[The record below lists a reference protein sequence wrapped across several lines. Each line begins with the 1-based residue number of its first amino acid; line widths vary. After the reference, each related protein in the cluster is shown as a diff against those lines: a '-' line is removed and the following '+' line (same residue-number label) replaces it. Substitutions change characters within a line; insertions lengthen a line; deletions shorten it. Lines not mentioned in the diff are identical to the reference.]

1 MSSRVLGGQRTK
13 PRAVWAGEICDLW
26 RAQSG
31 TRAESPDREDEGILG
46 RKSRTF
52 WKLRAGNPGREEWG
66 TLGTKSRESWGERS
80 SQHSE
85 YRRIGISRS
94 KRKNCPRQK
103 EESRDINQ
111 RKVSGSDSDLGR

>member
-1 MSSRVLGGQRTK
+1 MGDKPLGLGGKGLSSVGKRVSSRVLGGQRTK

-66 TLGTKSRESWGERS
+66 TLGTKSR
-80 SQHSE
+80 
-85 YRRIGISRS
+85 
-94 KRKNCPRQK
+94 
-103 EESRDINQ
+103 
-111 RKVSGSDSDLGR
+111 